1 LGDRVKGRKEQSW
14 ERKGTGGKGKEMQ
27 GSKRK
32 KQWEGKKQ
40 NRGDREKR

>member
-1 LGDRVKGRKEQSW
+1 MKGRKEQSW
-14 ERKGTGGKGKEMQ
+14 ERKRTGGKGKEMQ

-40 NRGDREKR
+40 NRGDREKC